1 MHRRGAPAVCFSVLA
16 SSVIIVAARAG
27 LLLPCV
33 VPTLGLRLIIQ
44 SVNEMPPAQ
53 IDGIVQG
60 VYFALKRRGLNKIK
74 VLPSFWF
81 LRAKTRENGAFYGS
95 RPAGNAGKPRVFIES
110 NRQTGIWRAAV
121 ARSLSCVFCAIVAS
135 RSTAPCAVNRNCVAT
150 LLRQR
155 ATISNRQIPVSPR
168 LTESRPPAAVWGR
181 SARRFRPGSN

>member
-27 LLLPCV
+27 LLSPCV
-33 VPTLGLRLIIQ
+33 VPAFGLRLIIQ

-95 RPAGNAGKPRVFIES
+95 RPAGNAGKPRVFRES
-110 NRQTGIWRAAV
+110 NRQTGICNHFKAANEYS
-121 ARSLSCVFCAIVAS
+121 RYRS
-135 RSTAPCAVNRNCVAT
+135 RSVSMYSDM
-150 LLRQR
+150 
-155 ATISNRQIPVSPR
+155 ISLASSHPISK
-168 LTESRPPAAVWGR
+168 
-181 SARRFRPGSN
+181 

>member
-33 VPTLGLRLIIQ
+33 VPTLGLHLIIQ

-95 RPAGNAGKPRVFIES
+95 RPAGNAGKPRVFRES
-110 NRQTGIWRAAV
+110 NRQI
-121 ARSLSCVFCAIVAS
+121 
-135 RSTAPCAVNRNCVAT
+135 
-150 LLRQR
+150 
-155 ATISNRQIPVSPR
+155 
-168 LTESRPPAAVWGR
+168 
-181 SARRFRPGSN
+181 

>member
-81 LRAKTRENGAFYGS
+81 LRAKTKENGAFFGS
-95 RPAGNAGKPRVFIES
+95 RPAGNAGKPRVFRES
-110 NRQTGIWRAAV
+110 NRQTRIWNCPLLFQHV
-121 ARSLSCVFCAIVAS
+121 CFVP
-135 RSTAPCAVNRNCVAT
+135 ST
-150 LLRQR
+150 
-155 ATISNRQIPVSPR
+155 S
-168 LTESRPPAAVWGR
+168 
-181 SARRFRPGSN
+181 

>member
-33 VPTLGLRLIIQ
+33 VPTLGPRLIIQ

-95 RPAGNAGKPRVFIES
+95 RPAGNAGKSMGFKDS
-110 NRQTGIWRAAV
+110 DRQTGIYKT
-121 ARSLSCVFCAIVAS
+121 LSFCKFS
-135 RSTAPCAVNRNCVAT
+135 
-150 LLRQR
+150 
-155 ATISNRQIPVSPR
+155 
-168 LTESRPPAAVWGR
+168 
-181 SARRFRPGSN
+181 F